1 MISIRSAI
9 SRSVIA
15 GRRPSNAAA
24 AFLQANVPFPP
35 SSSSERND
43 DSTASFSVRHLS
55 SPAYRRYK
63 LKSISGH
70 KVFKPTIG
78 AHQLGIQTPTLE
90 VARDMGKTMSEM
102 ENEPLVVIAEMGNHS
117 ARAEVLRRHIMATDF
132 IDYNE
137 ACKVEEKIAVENRQ
151 GASMFLL
158 SYKCGIAVAMVLGI
172 GAFPMVFHEGIA
184 KAFNTDW
191 VTMDIPP
198 PDELDTMLETGIWT
212 WNWMEPFLGTCS
224 FTLLCLQFTRQQII
238 NLGSKPI
245 TKRLID
251 RRANRLYESY
261 PQYEK
266 HILHNYIE
274 TSPLKP

>member
-35 SSSSERND
+35 PSSSDRND
-43 DSTASFSVRHLS
+43 DNTASASVRHLS
-55 SPAYRRYK
+55 SPAYRRHK
-63 LKSISGH
+63 LKSLSGH
-70 KVFKPTIG
+70 RAFKPTIG
-78 AHQLGIQTPTLE
+78 AHQHGIQTPTLE

-102 ENEPLVVIAEMGNHS
+102 ENEPLVVIAEIGNHR
-117 ARAEVLRRHIMATDF
+117 ARTEVLRRHIMATDF

-137 ACKVEEKIAVENRQ
+137 ACKMEEKIAVENRQ

-172 GAFPMVFHEGIA
+172 GAFPMVFHEGVA
-184 KAFNTDW
+184 MAFNTDM

-212 WNWMEPFLGTCS
+212 WNWMEPMLGTAS
-224 FTLLCLQFTRQQII
+224 FALLCLQFARQQIL
-238 NLGSKPI
+238 NLGLK
-245 TKRLID
+245 TTTERLIA
-251 RRANRLYESY
+251 RRSKRLYESY

-266 HILHNYIE
+266 HILHNYVE
-274 TSPLKP
+274 TSPLKQ